1 MTEINLFDLSSFQK
15 ILDEREI
22 CSVEKIYYNFNG
34 VKLSSHY
41 RVLTEE
47 KKVDRKLF
55 VRKINIDNHI
65 EYVLSGNNRF
75 YHLHFC
81 NLKNFDSIN
90 LMSQF
95 FASKLVCKEFLV
107 EKLHDRI
114 IFHIDTKRF
123 NSCDSEIIV
132 TNLNDYNLNVVT

>member
-1 MTEINLFDLSSFQK
+1 MMTEINLFDLSSFQK
-15 ILDEREI
+15 ILGEKEV

-34 VKLSSHY
+34 IKLSSHY

-47 KKVDRKLF
+47 KKSERKLIG
-55 VRKINIDNHI
+55 RKINIDNHI

-81 NLKNFDSIN
+81 NPESFDSIN

-95 FASKLVCKEFLV
+95 FASKLACKEFLV
-107 EKLHDRI
+107 EKLPDRI
-114 IFHIDTKRF
+114 IFHIDTKRMH
-123 NSCDSEIIV
+123 SDDSEIIV
-132 TNLNDYNLNVVT
+132 TNLDDYNF